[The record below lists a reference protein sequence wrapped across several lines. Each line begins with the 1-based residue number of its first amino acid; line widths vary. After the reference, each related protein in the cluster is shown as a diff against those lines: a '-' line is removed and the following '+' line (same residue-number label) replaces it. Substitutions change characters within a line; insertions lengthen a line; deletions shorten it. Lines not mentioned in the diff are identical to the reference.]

1 MANFGQRWANMRLR
15 MPRHGRIALVQLFG
29 TLGTTQRSDEYVPL
43 LEALRRS
50 KMVRAV
56 VLDIDSP
63 GGEVTASTYL
73 HLAVQKLA
81 AEKPVI
87 AFVRGTCA
95 SGAYLVSCAA
105 QKIVALPYAIIGS
118 IGVISAWPVVSEL
131 MEKLGVRMEVSK
143 SADLKDQHAFW
154 RPPTDE
160 ERQRAQALVDEFH
173 QEFVTMVSQAR
184 GLQTPAVEAL
194 ATGEVFW
201 ARRAQQLG
209 LVDELGDQERAIEL
223 AMELGKVPRRLF
235 LVKPRARGWRRW
247 LGRLSGTELRDVVV
261 AVEEHLRPRV
271 WL

>member
-1 MANFGQRWANMRLR
+1 MKLKIAQR
-15 MPRHGRIALVQLFG
+15 GRIAVLQLFG
-29 TLGTTQRSDEYVPL
+29 TLGTSQRSEEIVPL

-160 ERQRAQALVDEFH
+160 ERQRAQALVDDFH
-173 QEFVTMVSQAR
+173 KEFVTIVSQAR
-184 GLQTPAVEAL
+184 RLDSGAVEAL

-201 ARRAQQLG
+201 ARRAQQMG
-209 LVDELGDQERAIEL
+209 MVDELGDQERAIEL
-223 AMELGKVPRRLF
+223 AMELGQVPRRLV
-235 LVKPRARGWRRW
+235 LVKPRMRFWQRL
-247 LGRLSGTELRDVVV
+247 LGRLSGQAAQAIVMS
-261 AVEEHLRPRV
+261 VEEQLRPRV
-271 WL
+271 WM